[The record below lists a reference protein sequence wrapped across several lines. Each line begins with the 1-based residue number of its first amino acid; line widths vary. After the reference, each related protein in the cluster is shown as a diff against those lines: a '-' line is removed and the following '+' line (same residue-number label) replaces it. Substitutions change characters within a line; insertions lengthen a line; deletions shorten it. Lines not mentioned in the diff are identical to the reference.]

1 MDFLSY
7 SLETGS
13 QDTLSLSDL
22 AEASAINNRLDQ
34 LVASWDT
41 LEELHGK
48 CTLLADLESF
58 IERAGWDA

>member
-1 MDFLSY
+1 VDFLSY

-13 QDTLSLSDL
+13 QDALTF
-22 AEASAINNRLDQ
+22 AEAAAVNDRLDQ

-41 LEELHGK
+41 LEEIHGK